1 MLRVII
7 LSNADEKAQPLPE
20 DLIDYISKKTG
31 LSRKTVMLVLKYE
44 RKYYFS
50 KLEELYTE

>member
-1 MLRVII
+1 M
-7 LSNADEKAQPLPE
+7 SNADEKAQPLPE